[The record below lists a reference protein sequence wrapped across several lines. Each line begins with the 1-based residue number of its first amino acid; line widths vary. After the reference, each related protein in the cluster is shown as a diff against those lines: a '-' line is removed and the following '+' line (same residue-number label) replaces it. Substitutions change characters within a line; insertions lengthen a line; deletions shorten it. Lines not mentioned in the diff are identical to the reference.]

1 MSNNPIRLI
10 KDKVS
15 EKGVRF
21 LEFTQEG
28 AIPDLDIVVVLFDTI
43 LIEAAFP
50 IHFTWMDEKTNTG
63 HLSIAWKVEEKK
75 PDAGANDGEEK
86 EPWWVK

>member
-15 EKGVRF
+15 NKGVRF

-28 AIPDLDIVVVLFDTI
+28 TIPDLDVVVVLFDT
-43 LIEAAFP
+43 LLLEAKRP
-50 IHFTWMDEKTNTG
+50 IHSSWMDEKTNIG
-63 HLSIAWKVEEKK
+63 HLSIAWKVEQKS
-75 PDAGANDGEEK
+75 ANTGADDGEEK